1 MGKSTLATG
10 IPASA
15 CRSIGAG
22 LAERHHVAT
31 GGRII
36 VMAVGR
42 RRHDAVGP
50 AAWREAMPTHLVDS
64 ARVLPARP
72 SNVLEMPRDV
82 LTWIVLGLVAWLA
95 IGVLTAILFGAFV
108 GGPDQDDQ
116 ELT

>member
-1 MGKSTLATG
+1 
-10 IPASA
+10 
-15 CRSIGAG
+15 
-22 LAERHHVAT
+22 
-31 GGRII
+31 
-36 VMAVGR
+36 MAVGR

-95 IGVLTAILFGAFV
+95 IGVLTAILFGEFV